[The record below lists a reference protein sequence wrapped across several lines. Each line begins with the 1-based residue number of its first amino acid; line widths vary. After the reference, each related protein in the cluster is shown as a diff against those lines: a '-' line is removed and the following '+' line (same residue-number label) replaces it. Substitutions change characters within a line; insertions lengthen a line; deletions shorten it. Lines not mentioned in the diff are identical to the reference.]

1 MKTYEIIVLG
11 SGFTSLGIASKYDST
26 LIIENKECLDVNFY
40 EPYKSYK
47 YTPFTP
53 TLKGSKRL
61 NEIFNELNLFDGDR
75 QNVNGFDVALCNYAK
90 EIGAKILIRTV
101 VVSIEKLK
109 TNYKVTVYNN
119 GGIKSYFSKRV
130 IDTRSEK
137 LNASF
142 TVLFVSDSKEIPYI
156 EKAFNG
162 KVYKAFYDGWYALKI
177 SAENFDINDI
187 KVYVYD
193 RWKSSNIKAKILSMP
208 TDFCY
213 DSNNPYCDGFYLNP
227 IEAFEV
233 GESL

>member
-26 LIIENKECLDVNFY
+26 LIIEKEECLDVNFY

-53 TLKGSKRL
+53 TLSGSKRL
-61 NEIFNELNLFDGDR
+61 KEIFDELKLFDGDR

-90 EIGAKILIRTV
+90 EIGAKILLRTV
-101 VVSIEKLK
+101 VVSVEKINGL
-109 TNYKVTVYNN
+109 YKVTVYNN

-137 LNASF
+137 LNKSF
-142 TVLFVSDSKEIPYI
+142 TVLFVGSSEEIPSI

-162 KVYKAFYDGWYALKI
+162 KVYNAFYDGWYALKI
-177 SAENFDINDI
+177 NANNFDVNDI

-193 RWKSSNIKAKILSMP
+193 KWKESKIKAKILSMP

-213 DSNNPYCDGFYLNP
+213 DSKNPNCDGFYLNP
-227 IEAFEV
+227 IEAFEF